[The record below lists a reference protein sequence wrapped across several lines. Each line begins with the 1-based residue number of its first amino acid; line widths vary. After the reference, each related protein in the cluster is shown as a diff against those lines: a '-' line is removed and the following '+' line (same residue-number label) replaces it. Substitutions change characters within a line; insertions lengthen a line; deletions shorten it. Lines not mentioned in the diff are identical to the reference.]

1 MVNALPGP
9 KVVKDLFE
17 ELLDREV
24 TVGPADPPRA
34 GDISR
39 MVTAV
44 YVDAS
49 LHLKALAGMDVG
61 LAAYTGAALGLVPA
75 GGVRD
80 LVATSSLSPVLV
92 SNIETIYERLIA
104 SMGALNLR
112 LYQTFTPGQPLPADV
127 SGHLLALG
135 KRRDL
140 TLSLQGYGK
149 GRLSIICP

>member
-24 TVGPADPPRA
+24 AVGPADPPRS
-34 GDISR
+34 GDITR
-39 MVTAV
+39 LFIAV
-44 YVDAS
+44 Y
-49 LHLKALAGMDVG
+49 
-61 LAAYTGAALGLVPA
+61 LVPA

-80 LVATSSLSPVLV
+80 LMATSSLSPVLV

-104 SMGALNLR
+104 TMGAPSLR

-140 TLSLQGYGK
+140 SLALQGYGK

>member
-24 TVGPADPPRA
+24 AVGPADPPRS
-34 GDISR
+34 GDITR
-39 MVTAV
+39 LFIAV

-49 LHLKALAGMDVG
+49 LQMKAIAAMDVG

-80 LVATSSLSPVLV
+80 LMATSSLSPVLV

-104 SMGALNLR
+104 TMGAPSLR

-140 TLSLQGYGK
+140 SLALQGYGK